1 MDASVPFLVRRA
13 RLLLGMTQAEF
24 AQLFGVDD
32 GTVSRWERGK
42 LHPAP
47 KILQRIR
54 NILLK
59 ESSAL
64 DAHLVRISPVY
75 KCLVNMK
82 DLTKLVVFSKGMI
95 EAIKAFGT
103 FELDD
108 DKPFDIAELSRKSSY
123 YEVSSGRA
131 LEIIQGDPRW
141 SRGEIAY
148 GEMHYVSSSLGGVW
162 TDAIIA
168 PLLDRDAAII
178 EFAPSKR
185 GAAEGFWVE
194 LISLQDIPLDRF
206 SSPAKAGKES

>member
-1 MDASVPFLVRRA
+1 MDDSVPFLVRRA

-47 KILQRIR
+47 KLWQRIR
-54 NILLK
+54 DIVLK
-59 ESSAL
+59 QSSAL
-64 DAHLVRISPVY
+64 DVHLVRTSPVY
-75 KCLVNMK
+75 KCLVNVK

-95 EAIKAFGT
+95 EAIKAVGA
-103 FELDD
+103 FELD

-131 LEIIQGDPRW
+131 LEIIQADTRW
-141 SRGEIAY
+141 ARGEIAY
-148 GEMHYVSSSLGGVW
+148 AEMHCVSSSLGGVW
-162 TDAIIA
+162 ADAIMA
-168 PLLDRDAAII
+168 PLLDRYAAII

-194 LISLQDIPLDRF
+194 LVGLEDMHLTGFAIGQSRL
-206 SSPAKAGKES
+206 A

>member
-1 MDASVPFLVRRA
+1 MDANVPFLVRRA

-47 KILQRIR
+47 KIWQRIR
-54 NILLK
+54 NIVLK

-64 DAHLVRISPVY
+64 DIHLVRASPVY
-75 KCLVNMK
+75 KCIVNVK

-95 EAIKAFGT
+95 EAIKAAGAL
-103 FELDD
+103 ELD

-131 LEIIQGDPRW
+131 LEIIQADPRW
-141 SRGEIAY
+141 SRGDIAY
-148 GEMHYVSSSLGGVW
+148 GEMHCVSSSLGGVW
-162 TDAIIA
+162 ADAIIA
-168 PLLDRDAAII
+168 PLLDRYAAMI
-178 EFAPSKR
+178 EFAPSRR

-194 LISLQDIPLDRF
+194 LIGLETMHLTGFPIVQPRLD
-206 SSPAKAGKES
+206 

>member
-1 MDASVPFLVRRA
+1 MDSSVPFLVRRA
-13 RLLLGMTQAEF
+13 RLLLGMTQTEF

-47 KILQRIR
+47 KMWRRIR
-54 NILLK
+54 NIVLK

-64 DAHLVRISPVY
+64 DIHLVRASPVY
-75 KCLVNMK
+75 KCVVEVR

-95 EAIKAFGT
+95 ETIKAVGAL
-103 FELDD
+103 ELD
-108 DKPFDIAELSRKSSY
+108 DKPFDIAEHSRKSSY

-131 LEIIQGDPRW
+131 LEIIQADTRW

-148 GEMHYVSSSLGGVW
+148 AEMHCVSASLGDVW
-162 TDAIIA
+162 ADAIIA
-168 PLLDRDAAII
+168 PLLDRYAAII
-178 EFAPSKR
+178 EFAPSGR

-194 LISLQDIPLDRF
+194 LIGLEDMCLTGLPIVEL
-206 SSPAKAGKES
+206 E

>member
-1 MDASVPFLVRRA
+1 MTGYVYPAMEDASVPFLVRRA

-47 KILQRIR
+47 KIWQRIR
-54 NILLK
+54 NIVLK

-64 DAHLVRISPVY
+64 DAELVRISPVY
-75 KCLVNMK
+75 KCIVNVK
-82 DLTKLVVFSKGMI
+82 DLTKLLVFSKAMI
-95 EAIKAFGT
+95 EAIKAVGA
-103 FELDD
+103 FEVD
-108 DKPFDIAELSRKSSY
+108 DKPFDIGELSRKSSY

-131 LEIIQGDPRW
+131 LEIIQADTRW

-148 GEMHYVSSSLGGVW
+148 AEMHCVSSSLGGVW
-162 TDAIIA
+162 ADAILA

-185 GAAEGFWVE
+185 GATEGFWVK
-194 LISLQDIPLDRF
+194 LIGLQDVPFD
-206 SSPAKAGKES
+206 